1 MKIHLS
7 LLYVVI
13 LTITISLSQ
22 TTSINKTI
30 LHIDFSKPIG
40 TMRPIWAWF
49 GADEPN
55 YAYMRDGK
63 KLLSELSVLSPVP
76 VYFRTH
82 NLLTSGHDTL
92 SLKWGSTNVYTE
104 DASGKPIYDFTVI
117 DKIFDTYIERGI
129 KPLAQFGF
137 MPEALSI
144 KPQPYEHHWQPGEPY
159 DKIYT
164 GWTYPP
170 KDYKKWGAL
179 VYEWVSHSIKRY
191 GRAEVETWYWELWNE
206 PNIKYWSGTVHEFC
220 KLYDYT
226 VDAARRALPT
236 IKIGGPDVTGPNSAG
251 SAAFLNTFL
260 NHCVSDTNYVTGKI
274 GTPLDFIAFH
284 AKGAPRIVDG
294 HVQMNMG
301 TQLRD
306 IAAGFKIVHSFL
318 KLKDLPVIIGE
329 SDPEGCAACGM
340 KTNPQNAYRNGTM
353 YSSYTAASFARK
365 YALAD
370 HYHVNLK
377 GAVSW
382 SFEFEN
388 QPYFYGFRDLATNGI
403 DKPVLN
409 VFRMFGLM
417 SGKRVKVKGNQSYTY
432 EKIRDSSV
440 RGPYADIDAL
450 ASKDLNT
457 AAILLW
463 HYHDDDLKSEAA
475 PVEIN
480 LKGLPAKTLN
490 LHHYR
495 IDQDHSNAYEVWKNM
510 GSPESPTSEQIKILE
525 QAGQLTLLTSPM
537 YVKAKNGEL
546 KLNIELPRQGVSLLK
561 LDW

>member
-1 MKIHLS
+1 MKKYACFLLLILAVQLS
-7 LLYVVI
+7 LA
-13 LTITISLSQ
+13 Q
-22 TTSINKTI
+22 NKTPEKTI
-30 LHIDFSKPIG
+30 INVDFSKSIG
-40 TMRPIWAWF
+40 EMYPFWAWF

-55 YAYMRDGK
+55 YAYMKDGK
-63 KLLSELSVLSPVP
+63 KLLTELGALSPVP

-104 DASGKPIYDFTVI
+104 DANGKPIYDFTII
-117 DKIFDTYIERGI
+117 DKIFDTYLQRGV

-137 MPEALSI
+137 MPEALSV
-144 KPQPYEHHWQPGEPY
+144 KPQPYEHHWQPGLPY
-159 DKIYT
+159 DMIYT

-170 KDYKKWGAL
+170 KDYKKWANL
-179 VYEWVSHSIKRY
+179 VYEWVKHSVARY
-191 GRAEVETWYWELWNE
+191 GKTEVESWYWELWNE
-206 PNIKYWSGTVHEFC
+206 PNIKYWSGTVQEFC

-236 IKIGGPDVTGPNSAG
+236 IKIGGPDVTGPNWDKSEKFLT
-251 SAAFLNTFL
+251 AFLK
-260 NHCVSDTNYVTGKI
+260 HCVSDTNYVTGKI

-284 AKGAPRIVDG
+284 AKGAPKIIDN

-306 IAAGFKIVHSFL
+306 IAAGFKIVTSFPTL
-318 KLKDLPVIIGE
+318 KNLPIIIGE

-370 HYHVNLK
+370 YYKANLL

-409 VFRMFGLM
+409 VFRMFGMM
-417 SGKRVKVKGNQSYTY
+417 SGKRVAVSGNQAYNFTL
-432 EKIRDSSV
+432 IRDSSV
-440 RGPYADIDAL
+440 RGQQADIDAL
-450 ASKDLNT
+450 ASKDAHS
-457 AAILLW
+457 AAVMLW
-463 HYHDDDLKSEAA
+463 HYHDDDVPAPEAHIE
-475 PVEIN
+475 VN
-480 LKGLPAKTLN
+480 LKGFTTKTIDF
-490 LHHYR
+490 HHYR
-495 IDQDHSNAYEVWKNM
+495 IDNDNSNAYEVWKKM
-510 GSPESPTSEQIKILE
+510 GSPVNPTQEQIAILE
-525 QAGQLTLLTSPM
+525 KSGQLTLLTSPA
-537 YVKAKNGEL
+537 YIKADKGEL
-546 KLNIELPRQGVSLLK
+546 KLNIQLPRQGVSLLK
-561 LDW
+561 FDW